1 MKKIFG
7 GVLLVLGGVI
17 VAATAPSLPARA
29 GVNDFTISDYKIEYH
44 LSKDAEG
51 RSVLKTTERITAEF
65 PNFDQ
70 NHGIERAIPK
80 SYDKHPTSLSID
92 AVTNGSSEV
101 LNYTTYDSNGNLVVR
116 IGDADR
122 YVQGRQVYRITY
134 TQRDVTRYFAD
145 VNADEFYWDTNGVEW
160 RVPIQ
165 SLSIKLVLDDKLVSA
180 LNGSRACYQGINES
194 NAMCAITQSGN
205 EFEASASNLGPGQ
218 NLTMAFGFA
227 PQTFAP
233 YQQSPFEIFF
243 KYALIVWFVLIG
255 LSVGL
260 IIWLTVRWSRL
271 SSRKKEI
278 GTIIPEYIP
287 PSDASVTTSASLLS
301 TPRSIFA
308 AQLLDFAVRHYIKI
322 YETNKKILLWNNKDY
337 EIEVTKD
344 VSSLTAEE
352 QEILNDIFGG
362 SAAVGSRLALSSL
375 KGNNSVY
382 MSTLDNDKKLKTLIR
397 GAYGLR
403 EKNPEQSRWFK
414 RAGITLLVLA
424 ILSFNPG
431 LLVASIVAFVAG
443 ATLWPLTD
451 KGLALSRYLE
461 GLKMYIGV
469 AETERL
475 KMLQSPEGA
484 EKVGGVDPNNKK
496 QLVKLYERVL
506 PYATLFGQEKEW
518 GKQLGDLYES
528 TGKNPGWY
536 SSTNHALFNAAA
548 LNAALGSFS
557 TAASYSAASSSSSG
571 GSSGGGSSGGG
582 GGGGGGGGW

>member
-403 EKNPEQSRWFK
+403 EKNPEQLRWFK

-557 TAASYSAASSSSSG
+557 AAASYSAASSSSSG

>member
-403 EKNPEQSRWFK
+403 EKNPEQLRWFK

-451 KGLALSRYLE
+451 KGLALSRHLE

-557 TAASYSAASSSSSG
+557 AAASYSAASSSSSG

>member
-92 AVTNGSSEV
+92 AVTNGSSEA